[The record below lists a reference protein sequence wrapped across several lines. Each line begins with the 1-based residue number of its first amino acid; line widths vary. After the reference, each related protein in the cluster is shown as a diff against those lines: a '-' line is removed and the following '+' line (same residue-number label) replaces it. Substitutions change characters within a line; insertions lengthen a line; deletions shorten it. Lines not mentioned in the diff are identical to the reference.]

1 MITIFNR
8 KELMT
13 TFNMEEQ
20 ARVRTILANQKIDYQ
35 VKTVNRM
42 SSSPVP
48 ERTRSHMGSAGQKT
62 EHMYQYI
69 IYVRKVDYEKA
80 AQMIGK

>member
-13 TFNMEEQ
+13 TYNMQEQ

-35 VKTVNRM
+35 VKTVNNTGNGHARAYI
-42 SSSPVP
+42 
-48 ERTRSHMGSAGQKT
+48 GSAGQKM
-62 EHMYQYI
+62 EHTYQYI
-69 IYVRKVDYEKA
+69 IYVRKEDYDKA
-80 AQMIGK
+80 AQIIGK